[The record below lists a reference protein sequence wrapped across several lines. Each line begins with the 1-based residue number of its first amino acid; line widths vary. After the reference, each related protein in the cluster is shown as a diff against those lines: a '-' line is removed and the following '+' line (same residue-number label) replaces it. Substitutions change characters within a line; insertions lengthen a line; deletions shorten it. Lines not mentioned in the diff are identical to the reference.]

1 MDELLKPVEDKESA
15 IHLIK
20 KKRSMCLEGGFNLI
34 KFSSNTKRVLLSLKN
49 SIKKA
54 GIKNEGLLSSFPEE
68 QTLEVS
74 IKDKPKA
81 RIGILSILHSIY
93 DPLGFGAPFCFR
105 GK

>member
-49 SIKKA
+49 
-54 GIKNEGLLSSFPEE
+54 
-68 QTLEVS
+68 TV
-74 IKDKPKA
+74 
-81 RIGILSILHSIY
+81 
-93 DPLGFGAPFCFR
+93 
-105 GK
+105 